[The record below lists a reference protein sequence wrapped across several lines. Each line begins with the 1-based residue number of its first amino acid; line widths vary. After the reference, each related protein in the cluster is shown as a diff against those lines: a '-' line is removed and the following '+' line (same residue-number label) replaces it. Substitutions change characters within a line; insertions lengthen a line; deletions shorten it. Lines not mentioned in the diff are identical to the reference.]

1 MKFGKAKAITA
12 IARKLTTLFYNV
24 LRYGMKYVDQGA
36 NDQVFMDK
44 YKVMLY
50 AGASWCSVCNGAFIH
65 YLTQF

>member
-36 NDQVFMDK
+36 NDQVFMDNTK
-44 YKVMLY
+44 Y
-50 AGASWCSVCNGAFIH
+50 AVCRG
-65 YLTQF
+65 LLV